1 MKVDAPFHI
10 PDSGSEGFN
19 DCIPGRLRNE
29 ILLHCKACTLDM
41 DVYDYSFFFSTMWV
55 GPFWFAMLVFPE
67 HEMTKKVMQGPWFF
81 LGPVL
86 VWWAVTIADPQG
98 LIDLAKD
105 STDPTGIL
113 DGLAAIMG
121 SKPGASAAWAHM
133 VAGDIFVTHWMWK
146 RCLEQNSPRWIAATT
161 VFFGVMM
168 MPVGIALHMILV
180 RPFEGIP
187 GCLGLNEE
195 KKSITCLQ
203 RSLRLNR
210 N

>member
-1 MKVDAPFHI
+1 
-10 PDSGSEGFN
+10 
-19 DCIPGRLRNE
+19 
-29 ILLHCKACTLDM
+29 M

-113 DGLAAIMG
+113 DGLATIMG

-180 RPFEGIP
+180 RPSKE
-187 GCLGLNEE
+187 
-195 KKSITCLQ
+195 S
-203 RSLRLNR
+203 SDVSA
-210 N
+210 